1 MFLKRVYFALIFVCY
16 LFDNHSNSK
25 QLSYS
30 IKNKNFSVKATSNTG
45 VTAHVTERYHNK
57 TSIGYFEKCL
67 PPNLNDFPTD
77 MFTQSQ
83 RRFGAIIFH
92 FIFAGYLL
100 MAIMRVCDDYFM
112 NSLEIIG
119 QKLNLDQD
127 VAGATFMAAGSSAP
141 EVFISLIGK

>member
-1 MFLKRVYFALIFVCY
+1 MFLQRGLFVLIFIFV

-25 QLSYS
+25 QLTYS
-30 IKNKNFSVKATSNTG
+30 IKNKNFTVKATPYTG
-45 VTAHVTERYHNK
+45 IAARATNRT
-57 TSIGYFEKCL
+57 TIGDLEKCL
-67 PPNLNDFPTD
+67 PPNINDFPTD
-77 MFTQSQ
+77 MFSQSQ
-83 RRFGAIIFH
+83 RRLGAVIFH
-92 FIFAGYLL
+92 FLFAGYLL

-141 EVFISLIGK
+141 EVFISLIGN